1 MAISVRFPDGSLRD
15 VASQLCLVDPLAT
28 GMQAR
33 FRQVPI
39 NCDPQWRYVR
49 TGMEWRAVARHG
61 ALAIL
66 MPPTEDWWQG
76 IGAMAEAAPSSD
88 QAKRSPR
95 AA

>member
-1 MAISVRFPDGSLRD
+1 MAVIVQFPDGSQRE
-15 VASQLCLVDPLAT
+15 VASQLCPIDPTAVGT
-28 GMQAR
+28 QVR

-49 TGMEWRAVARHG
+49 VAATWHAIARHG

-66 MPPTEDWWQG
+66 LPPVDDWWQG
-76 IGAMAEAAPSSD
+76 IEAMDDAAPSDAS
-88 QAKRSPR
+88 R

>member
-1 MAISVRFPDGSLRD
+1 MAVIVHFPDGSQRE
-15 VASQLCLVDPLAT
+15 VAGQLCLVDPTAAGT
-28 GMQAR
+28 QVR

-49 TGMEWRAVARHG
+49 IASKWCAVARHG

-66 MPPTEDWWQG
+66 SPSADHWWQG
-76 IGAMAEAAPSSD
+76 VEAMVDAAVPSSD
-88 QAKRSPR
+88 TSR